1 MAEAGS
7 SPTRSSRTRTTLLV
21 MSLCLNVGLIA
32 FILVGIG
39 RVGQGLIAG
48 PGMMGPAQIA
58 RELSDAGR
66 MKVMGIM
73 AEHRDALREKRR
85 AARQARQGVF
95 RAFIA
100 PNYVAGDF
108 ANALDQVRAADSA
121 LEEEQIAQQ
130 RDVINALTPDERQL
144 VSSRILE
151 RRNRPWWRRMLRPNA
166 PANP

>member
-1 MAEAGS
+1 MAEAGPS
-7 SPTRSSRTRTTLLV
+7 SAMSTRTRATLLV

-58 RELSDAGR
+58 RELPDAGR
-66 MKVMGIM
+66 LKVMGIM
-73 AEHRDALREKRR
+73 AEHRDGLREKRR

-100 PNYVAGDF
+100 PNYLPGDF
-108 ANALDQVRAADSA
+108 ARALDQVRAADSA
-121 LEEEQIAQQ
+121 LEEEQVAQQ

-144 VSSRILE
+144 ISSRILE
-151 RRNRPWWRRMLRPNA
+151 RRRGPWWRRLLRPNP